1 MSKSVRFRKS
11 LAPKVFLGSQFSR
24 SLKKEFRISSLVL
37 FFAKK
42 SLISSLHNGNL
53 VKWILV
59 ISSAPFLEGL
69 KTRFFLSHRAPSSVV
84 AMGSWKDDG
93 YCPGELLSLM
103 LYQNSETSSSG
114 KSAVQVEFNCF
125 KNFWCWYSKN
135 IWLKAE
141 RMQAYK
147 HRKIR
152 PEMFIWVRL
161 EKNVYTWNT
170 WVQFS
175 LSKLLWPKIKINK
188 VGSKKRGPNALGR
201 PAEAHWRSLHL
212 HLLPKARPSA
222 ARLPLLLPL
231 ADVLNVWGGS
241 GPIYPKPPGQI
252 SQTPIPKF
260 NALIRFDIVD
270 MLQSFNFHQNSNL
283 QFPLVFSIL
292 LLLHPD
298 SSPLSHEPLRPCRFC
313 TAYYCRTVVAQQQGN
328 KGFKCFNFLR
338 SLTLSSATGP
348 NADSQTFRTTRSYH
362 LETGWTGMSS
372 MSKVQSAW
380 KIIRVIFMPYSRL
393 VPWIWEENFEVF
405 HLKIWF
411 FNFVASASCGLK
423 ARKVTRRAFGAN
435 GGGLNGRSAL
445 GSFESF
451 AAGSLE
457 SLESLVW
464 KNTKKTKTFSV
475 FSEKHSGTPK
485 GSCNSANSENR

>member
-1 MSKSVRFRKS
+1 MYIR
-11 LAPKVFLGSQFSR
+11 GTH
-24 SLKKEFRISSLVL
+24 ECN
-37 FFAKK
+37 FFY
-42 SLISSLHNGNL
+42 
-53 VKWILV
+53 
-59 ISSAPFLEGL
+59 L
-69 KTRFFLSHRAPSSVV
+69 KTFVV
-84 AMGSWKDDG
+84 A
-93 YCPGELLSLM
+93 
-103 LYQNSETSSSG
+103 
-114 KSAVQVEFNCF
+114 
-125 KNFWCWYSKN
+125 
-135 IWLKAE
+135 
-141 RMQAYK
+141 
-147 HRKIR
+147 
-152 PEMFIWVRL
+152 
-161 EKNVYTWNT
+161 
-170 WVQFS
+170 
-175 LSKLLWPKIKINK
+175 K

-231 ADVLNVWGGS
+231 AVVLNVWGGS

-260 NALIRFDIVD
+260 NASIRFDIVD

-313 TAYYCRTVVAQQQGN
+313 TAYYCCTVVAQQQGN

-362 LETGWTGMSS
+362 LETGWTSMSS

-380 KIIRVIFMPYSRL
+380 KIIRVIFMPYARL
-393 VPWIWEENFEVF
+393 FPWIWKENFEVF
-405 HLKIWF
+405 HQNLIFQLCCFRLLWAQSTKGDATCIRSKWRRTQRAKCTG
-411 FNFVASASCGLK
+411 VVWVICCWVLGVLGVLGLK
-423 ARKVTRRAFGAN
+423 
-435 GGGLNGRSAL
+435 
-445 GSFESF
+445 
-451 AAGSLE
+451 
-457 SLESLVW
+457 
-464 KNTKKTKTFSV
+464 KTQKTTTFPV
-475 FSEKHSGTPK
+475 FSEKHSETPK